1 MSQWTCEDSGNECI
15 ITYIF
20 QFYDIVRTVFNSML
34 YQYVFFQNEVSR
46 MGRQIDKL
54 HCRSFVSDV
63 VPQYFSATC
72 GDVSTTRP
80 IAVLA
85 HRSQC
90 LDFFYLY
97 SIAVVDA
104 DIPLFVCIPRV
115 ATAYARL
122 FLLASRYFPID
133 FF

>member
-1 MSQWTCEDSGNECI
+1 
-15 ITYIF
+15 
-20 QFYDIVRTVFNSML
+20 
-34 YQYVFFQNEVSR
+34 

-90 LDFFYLY
+90 LDFFISTRLLL
-97 SIAVVDA
+97 STQTFRC
-104 DIPLFVCIPRV
+104 LF
-115 ATAYARL
+115 A
-122 FLLASRYFPID
+122 FPV
-133 FF
+133 

>member
-1 MSQWTCEDSGNECI
+1 
-15 ITYIF
+15 
-20 QFYDIVRTVFNSML
+20 
-34 YQYVFFQNEVSR
+34 

-90 LDFFYLY
+90 LDFFYLD
-97 SIAVVDA
+97 SIAVVHA

>member
-1 MSQWTCEDSGNECI
+1 
-15 ITYIF
+15 
-20 QFYDIVRTVFNSML
+20 
-34 YQYVFFQNEVSR
+34 

-90 LDFFYLY
+90 LDFFYLD
-97 SIAVVDA
+97 SIAVVHA

-122 FLLASRYFPID
+122 FLLASRYFPR
-133 FF
+133 FFLKFCCQFPISLDCDRCRPNS